1 MSKMGQGVATPRAI
15 MPRSQVA
22 RSIAIKPPVAV
33 RVIKPVDVVKPRTDD
48 AKIELHRMTFVWY
61 LVLACALAVPVFVI
75 LSARFYDAMPWSPNL
90 GAFIIGGGA
99 ILIAA
104 VFPFA
109 RQYRALSITVMKEYA
124 QSRQLNAQSV
134 KSLTYLMLIGAACA
148 ELPAFAGLIYFFM
161 TREIIGSLLLCT
173 PAIMMILV
181 LFRPGDLR
189 SV

>member
-1 MSKMGQGVATPRAI
+1 MSKMGHGVAT
-15 MPRSQVA
+15 SQ
-22 RSIAIKPPVAV
+22 AIKPQVAIRATQPV
-33 RVIKPVDVVKPRTDD
+33 VIVKPSTDN
-48 AKIELHRMTFVWY
+48 AKMALHRMTFVWCLMLAFT
-61 LVLACALAVPVFVI
+61 LVVPVFVI

-104 VFPFA
+104 VIPFA
-109 RQYRALSITVMKEYA
+109 GQYRALSITVMKEYA
-124 QSRQLNAQSV
+124 QSRRLNAQSV
-134 KSLTYLMLIGAACA
+134 KSLTYLMLIAAACA

-161 TREIIGSLLLCT
+161 TREIIGSLVLCT
-173 PAIMMILV
+173 PAVMMMLV

>member
-1 MSKMGQGVATPRAI
+1 MGKRAQEATTPRAF
-15 MPRSQVA
+15 MPRSQETH
-22 RSIAIKPPVAV
+22 SIASKPQVAV
-33 RVIKPVDVVKPRTDD
+33 RTVKSLAIVKTRHGS
-48 AKIELHRMTFVWY
+48 AQIELHRMTFVWY
-61 LVLACALAVPVFVI
+61 LMLACALAVPVFVI

-104 VFPFA
+104 IFPFA
-109 RQYRALSITVMKEYA
+109 GRYRAFSVTVMKEYA
-124 QSRQLNAQSV
+124 KSRQLSAESL
-134 KSLTYLMLIGAACA
+134 KSLTYHMLISSACA

-173 PAIMMILV
+173 PAVMMILV
-181 LFRPGDLR
+181 LFRPGDLH